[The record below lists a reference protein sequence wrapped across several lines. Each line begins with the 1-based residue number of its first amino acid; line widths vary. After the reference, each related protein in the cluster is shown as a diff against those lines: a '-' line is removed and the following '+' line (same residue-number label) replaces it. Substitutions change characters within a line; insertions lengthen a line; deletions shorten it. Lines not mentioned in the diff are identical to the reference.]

1 MNQLKTKRMKE
12 CYKDL
17 DFGKIYQDIDAVK
30 ILKSKS
36 TVKFVET
43 VDVSINLGIDAKK
56 SDQNIRGSLVLPNG
70 TGKSVKVAVFCDGDD
85 AKKAKEAGAD
95 IVGMEDLVD
104 LVKKGEFDFDV
115 IIATPDTMKIVSPL
129 GQILGPKGLMPN
141 PKVGTVSKDVEKA
154 VKNAKSGQVQFRT
167 DKAGII
173 HCSIGRASFDEKK
186 LHENLTTLIDAL
198 NKAKPESTKGVFI
211 KKVSVSSTMG
221 VGVKI
226 DQNNLSA

>member
-17 DFGKIYQDIDAVK
+17 DFDKVYQDLDAIK
-30 ILKSKS
+30 ILKGKS
-36 TVKFVET
+36 SVKFVESL
-43 VDVSINLGIDAKK
+43 DVSINLGIDAKK

-85 AKKAKEAGAD
+85 AKKAKAAGAD
-95 IVGMEDLVD
+95 MVGMEELVD
-104 LVKKGEFDFDV
+104 LVKKGDFDYDV
-115 IIATPDTMKIVSPL
+115 VIATPDTMRIVSPL

-167 DKAGII
+167 DKGGIV
-173 HCSIGRASFDEKK
+173 HCSIGKVEFTDEM
-186 LHENLTTLIDAL
+186 LVENLRAL
-198 NKAKPESTKGVFI
+198 VAEIVKAKPSSAKGKYL
-211 KKVSVSSTMG
+211 KKISISSSMG
-221 VGVKI
+221 PSLEL
-226 DQNNLSA
+226 DQASFT

>member
-1 MNQLKTKRMKE
+1 MNQLKTKRMRE

-17 DFGKIYQDIDAVK
+17 DIGKVYQDLEAIK
-30 ILKSKS
+30 LLKDKS
-36 TVKFVET
+36 SVKFVESL
-43 VDVSINLGIDAKK
+43 DVSINLGIDTKK

-95 IVGMEDLVD
+95 TVGMEELVD
-104 LVKKGEFDFDV
+104 LVKKGDFDFDV
-115 IIATPDTMKIVSPL
+115 VIATPDTMRIVSPL

-167 DKAGII
+167 DKEGIV
-173 HCSIGRASFDEKK
+173 HCSIGKVEFNEEM
-186 LHENLTTLIDAL
+186 LVENLRALIAEIV
-198 NKAKPESTKGVFI
+198 KAKPSSAKGKYL
-211 KKVSVSSTMG
+211 KKISLSSSMG
-221 VGVKI
+221 PSLEL
-226 DQNNLSA
+226 DQASFT

>member
-17 DFGKIYQDIDAVK
+17 DFGKIYQDLDAIK

-36 TVKFVET
+36 AVKFVET

-95 IVGMEDLVD
+95 MIGMEDLVD

-115 IIATPDTMKIVSPL
+115 VIATPDTMRIVSPL

-141 PKVGTVSKDVEKA
+141 PKVGTVSKDVEKP

-167 DKAGII
+167 DKAGIV
-173 HCSIGRASFDEKK
+173 HCPIGKVEFTDEM
-186 LHENLTTLIDAL
+186 LVENLRALIDVIL
-198 NKAKPESTKGVFI
+198 KAKPSSAKGKYL
-211 KKVSVSSTMG
+211 KKISLSSSMG
-221 VGVKI
+221 PSLEL
-226 DQNNLSA
+226 DQASFT

>member
-17 DFGKIYQDIDAVK
+17 DFGKIYQDLDAIK
-30 ILKSKS
+30 IIKSKS

-95 IVGMEDLVD
+95 MVGMEDLVD

-115 IIATPDTMKIVSPL
+115 VIATPDTMRIVSPL

-154 VKNAKSGQVQFRT
+154 VKNAKSGQVQFRS
-167 DKAGII
+167 DKAGIV
-173 HCSIGRASFDEKK
+173 HCPIGKVEFTEEM
-186 LHENLTTLIDAL
+186 LVENLRALINEIL
-198 NKAKPESTKGVFI
+198 KAKPSSAKGKYL
-211 KKVSVSSTMG
+211 KKISLSSSMG
-221 VGVKI
+221 PSLEL
-226 DQNNLSA
+226 DQASFT

>member
-17 DFGKIYQDIDAVK
+17 DFGKIYQDLDAIK

-36 TVKFVET
+36 AVKFVET

-95 IVGMEDLVD
+95 MIGMEDLVD

-115 IIATPDTMKIVSPL
+115 VIATPDTMKIVSPL

-167 DKAGII
+167 DKAGIV
-173 HCSIGRASFDEKK
+173 HCPIGKVEFTEEMLA
-186 LHENLTTLIDAL
+186 ENLRALITEVV
-198 NKAKPESTKGVFI
+198 KAKPSTAKGKYL
-211 KKVSVSSTMG
+211 KKISLSSSMG
-221 VGVKI
+221 PSLEL
-226 DQNNLSA
+226 DQASFT

>member
-167 DKAGII
+167 DKAGIV
-173 HCSIGRASFDEKK
+173 HCSIGKVEFTEEM
-186 LHENLTTLIDAL
+186 LVENLRALINEIL
-198 NKAKPESTKGVFI
+198 KAKPSSAKGKYL
-211 KKVSVSSTMG
+211 KKISLSSSMG
-221 VGVKI
+221 PSLEL
-226 DQNNLSA
+226 DQASFT

>member
-17 DFGKIYQDIDAVK
+17 DFGKIYQDLDAIK

-43 VDVSINLGIDAKK
+43 IDVSINLGIDAKK

-95 IVGMEDLVD
+95 MVGMEDLVD

-115 IIATPDTMKIVSPL
+115 VIATPDTMRMVSPL

-167 DKAGII
+167 DKAGIV
-173 HCSIGRASFDEKK
+173 HCPIGKVEFTEEM
-186 LHENLTTLIDAL
+186 LVENLRALIDEIL
-198 NKAKPESTKGVFI
+198 KAKPSSAKGKYL
-211 KKVSVSSTMG
+211 KKISLSSSMG
-221 VGVKI
+221 PSLEL
-226 DQNNLSA
+226 DQASFT

>member
-1 MNQLKTKRMKE
+1 MNQLKTKRMRE

-17 DFGKIYQDIDAVK
+17 DIGKVYQDLEAIK
-30 ILKSKS
+30 LLKDKS
-36 TVKFVET
+36 SVKFVESL
-43 VDVSINLGIDAKK
+43 DVSINLGIDPKK

-95 IVGMEDLVD
+95 TVGMEELVD
-104 LVKKGEFDFDV
+104 LVKKGDFDFDV
-115 IIATPDTMKIVSPL
+115 VIATPDTMRIVSPL

-167 DKAGII
+167 DKGGIV
-173 HCSIGRASFDEKK
+173 HCSIGKVEFNEEM
-186 LHENLTTLIDAL
+186 LVENLRALIAEIV
-198 NKAKPESTKGVFI
+198 KAKPSSAKGKYL
-211 KKVSVSSTMG
+211 KKISISSSMG
-221 VGVKI
+221 PSLEL
-226 DQNNLSA
+226 DQASFT

>member
-1 MNQLKTKRMKE
+1 MNQLKTKRMRE

-17 DFGKIYQDIDAVK
+17 DIGKVYQDLEAIK
-30 ILKSKS
+30 LLKDKS
-36 TVKFVET
+36 SVKFVESL
-43 VDVSINLGIDAKK
+43 DVSINLGIDPKK

-95 IVGMEDLVD
+95 TVGMEELVD
-104 LVKKGEFDFDV
+104 LVKKGDFDFDV
-115 IIATPDTMKIVSPL
+115 VIATPDTMRIVSPL

-167 DKAGII
+167 DKGGIV
-173 HCSIGRASFDEKK
+173 HCSIGKVEFNEEM
-186 LHENLTTLIDAL
+186 LVENLRALISEIV
-198 NKAKPESTKGVFI
+198 KAKPSSAKGKYL
-211 KKVSVSSTMG
+211 KKISLSSSMG
-221 VGVKI
+221 PSLEL
-226 DQNNLSA
+226 DQASFT

>member
-17 DFGKIYQDIDAVK
+17 DFGKIYQDLDAIK
-30 ILKSKS
+30 IIKSKS

-95 IVGMEDLVD
+95 MVGMEDLVD

-115 IIATPDTMKIVSPL
+115 VIATPDTMRMVSPL

-167 DKAGII
+167 DKAGIV
-173 HCSIGRASFDEKK
+173 HCPIGKVEFTEEM
-186 LHENLTTLIDAL
+186 LVENLRALIDEIL
-198 NKAKPESTKGVFI
+198 KAKPSSAKGKYL
-211 KKVSVSSTMG
+211 KKISLSSSMG
-221 VGVKI
+221 PSLEL
-226 DQNNLSA
+226 DQASFT

>member
-17 DFGKIYQDIDAVK
+17 DFGKIYQDLDAIK
-30 ILKSKS
+30 IIKSKS
-36 TVKFVET
+36 AVKFVET

-85 AKKAKEAGAD
+85 AKKANEAGAD

-115 IIATPDTMKIVSPL
+115 VIATPDTMKIVSPL

-167 DKAGII
+167 DKAGIV
-173 HCSIGRASFDEKK
+173 HCPIGKVEFTEEM
-186 LHENLTTLIDAL
+186 LVENLRALIDEIL
-198 NKAKPESTKGVFI
+198 KAKPSSAKGKYL
-211 KKVSVSSTMG
+211 KKISLSSSMG
-221 VGVKI
+221 PSLEL
-226 DQNNLSA
+226 DQASFT